1 MMMVKKVFVHVVV
14 FFIWFSFFSFGFA
27 QDVAKLLLTSDQQQY
42 LIDSEFIVELKIDQV
57 QKLFGYSIDINYQ
70 QNQMD
75 LIKIEEGDFFSSR
88 GMETIFQQKNDIKTG
103 NIQIA
108 SAIPGKSYHA
118 SGSGVLARIHF
129 KAKFEG
135 NASVQFS
142 KVVLK
147 DPDLNDMPS
156 NTQDLHL
163 NFFAEK
169 NDPIL
174 SVEPTLLDFG
184 SVEFGAQ
191 PEKSFKVKNIGKGE
205 IRGEAVS
212 LNPWIRVRPQQFSE
226 DTEFSVVLL
235 THTIAP
241 GSSYTGEIKIRSN
254 GGEQTVVVK
263 LSLFQDIQRDPP
275 PLIILTP
282 DNNIITRESRLFI
295 LCETHP
301 EAFAS
306 INQQRLAVDSE
317 DGIFFMNTT
326 LKEGLNSFVVSVW
339 DAWDNKR
346 SETIN
351 VTRKTIPPQI
361 TVSEVP
367 LFVKEEEIQVQ
378 GKTEPNASLFFNRQ
392 PVQLAKDG
400 SFSVSYKIINE
411 MNQLVFT
418 AIDELGNARTVVRVF
433 FHRPAQPNAIIL
445 TVGSNNATF
454 NGRSFQVDAPPILI
468 EGRVM
473 VPIRVIAEIFGAEI
487 DWRADSKT
495 VTIALRWDQI
505 VLIVGNKQATV
516 NGKAIPLDTAP
527 LIDQGRLM
535 VPIRFIS
542 EVFKAKVEWDQEL
555 KQVTIRF

>member
-1 MMMVKKVFVHVVV
+1 MLVKKVFVLVC
-14 FFIWFSFFSFGFA
+14 FIVLLFSFFSSSFA
-27 QDVAKLLLTSDQQQY
+27 QDVAKLSLTTDKQQY
-42 LIDSEFIVELKIDQV
+42 LVDSGFMIELKIDNV
-57 QKLFGYSIDINYQ
+57 QQLYGYSIDISYQ
-70 QNQMD
+70 QNQIE
-75 LIKIEEGDFFSSR
+75 LLKLEEGDFFSSR
-88 GMETIFQQKNDIKTG
+88 GMETIFQQKNDVKLGTV
-103 NIQIA
+103 QLA
-108 SAIPGKSYHA
+108 SAILGKSYHV
-118 SGSGVLARIHF
+118 SGSGVLARMHC

-135 NASVQFS
+135 SALVSFI
-142 KVVLK
+142 KVTLK
-147 DPDLNDMPS
+147 DPNLNDMPS
-156 NTQDLHL
+156 ITQNLTL
-163 NFFAEK
+163 TFFAEK
-169 NDPIL
+169 NDPVL

-184 SVEFGAQ
+184 SVEFGSQ
-191 PEKSFKVKNIGKGE
+191 PEKTFQVKNIGKGE
-205 IRGEAVS
+205 IRGEALS

-235 THTIAP
+235 THTIPP
-241 GSSYTGEIKIRSN
+241 GTSYTGEIKIRSN
-254 GGEQTVVVK
+254 GGEQSVMVK
-263 LSLFQDIQRDPP
+263 LSLFQDTKTDPP
-275 PLIILTP
+275 PLLILTP

-306 INQQRLAVDSE
+306 INQQRIAVDSE

-326 LKEGLNSFVVSVW
+326 LKEGLNSFIVSVW
-339 DAWDNKR
+339 DAYENKR

-361 TVSEVP
+361 SVSEVP
-367 LFVKEEEIQVQ
+367 LFVKEEEIQIQ
-378 GKTEPNASLFFNRQ
+378 GKTEPDASLFFNRQ
-392 PVQLAKDG
+392 PVLLAKDG
-400 SFSVSYKIINE
+400 SFSVSYKIIHE

-418 AIDELGNARTVVRVF
+418 AVDNLGNARTVVRVF

-445 TVGSNNATF
+445 VVGSNTATF
-454 NGRSFQVDAPPILI
+454 NGRSFAVDAPPILV

-487 DWRADSKT
+487 DWRAESKT
-495 VTIALRWDQI
+495 VVIALRYDQI
-505 VLIVGNKQATV
+505 VLIVGNKQASV
-516 NGKAIPLDTAP
+516 NGKAVLLDTAP

>member
-1 MMMVKKVFVHVVV
+1 MMVKKVFVHVVV

-27 QDVAKLLLTSDQQQY
+27 QEVAKLLLTSDQQQY
-42 LIDSEFIVELKIDQV
+42 LIDSEFIVELKIEGV

-75 LIKIEEGDFFSSR
+75 LIKLEEGDFFSSR
-88 GMETIFQQKNDIKTG
+88 GMETIFQQKNDVKAGT
-103 NIQIA
+103 IQLA

-135 NASVQFS
+135 NASVQFT
-142 KVVLK
+142 KVILK

-156 NTQDLHL
+156 SSQNLQL
-163 NFFAEK
+163 NFYAEK

-191 PEKSFKVKNIGKGE
+191 PEKSFQVKNIGKGE

-212 LNPWIRVRPQQFSE
+212 LNPWIRVRPQQFTE

-241 GSSYTGEIKIRSN
+241 GTSYTGEIKIRSN
-254 GGEQTVVVK
+254 GGEKSVVVK

-282 DNNIITRESRLFI
+282 DNNIVTRESRLFI

-317 DGIFFMNTT
+317 DGIFFLNTT

-378 GKTEPNASLFFNRQ
+378 GKTEANATLFFNRQ

-418 AIDELGNARTVVRVF
+418 AVDELGNARTVVRVF

-445 TVGSNNATF
+445 TVGSNSATF
-454 NGRSFQVDAPPILI
+454 NGRSFLVDAPPILVQ
-468 EGRVM
+468 GRVM

-487 DWRADSKT
+487 DWKADSKT

-505 VLIVGNKQATV
+505 VLVVGNKQATV
-516 NGKAIPLDTAP
+516 NGKAIALDAAP